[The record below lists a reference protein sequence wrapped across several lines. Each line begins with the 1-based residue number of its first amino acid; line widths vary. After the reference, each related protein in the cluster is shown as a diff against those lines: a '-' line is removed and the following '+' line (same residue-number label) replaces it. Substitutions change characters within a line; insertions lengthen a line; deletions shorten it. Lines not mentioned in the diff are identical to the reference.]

1 MADNSNKVK
10 IRINA
15 DAANAVSALG
25 RVSQGLKGIQ
35 KAVGDV
41 MQALSRFTWAIM
53 AVQTIISWVQEL
65 REWTNRAATAAR
77 ELAERLRDESIA
89 TAAAHAEEAYKKLNK
104 ELAEANRLEKERN
117 SIIDRRK
124 SAQRDIEDA
133 NLEFA
138 KAREIAALD
147 PSQEGYADAKA
158 AIERKY
164 ERQAAETRFSREQ
177 EDAAQESRRLYADAD
192 RKERE
197 ADAMQEAA
205 DRQWKVEQ
213 RKLDVSRNDNFAA
226 MRSGTAEDREKAEKS
241 HKAWEAAYDAAKA
254 TQDAVDALR
263 RDAASLR
270 LQGGEIMGSPGAKAR
285 RNAALERADTAEREA
300 AAKKAEEDRKK
311 SKEDSEAQAQA
322 DRALRREKEIAA
334 LDVNSKSYDD
344 DKAAIARKYRREEL
358 EAKRA
363 ASAGPEIAA
372 VDAEIAALENEEREA
387 AARRAAK
394 EAAEAEKQQPS
405 LARNLDAIES
415 ANMVSSNRLTA
426 MGLGAGVSADTQV
439 ASDVRRL
446 VKLVEDNV
454 AATKGIKLNVDTTAT
469 FTE

>member
-35 KAVGDV
+35 QAVGGV

-53 AVQTIISWVQEL
+53 AVKEIISWVQQL

-89 TAAAHAEEAYKKLNK
+89 TAAAHAAEAYKKLNK

-197 ADAMQEAA
+197 ADAMQKVA
-205 DRQWKVEQ
+205 DRQWKVSE
-213 RKLDVSRNDNFAA
+213 RKLDVSREDDFAA

-270 LQGGEIMGSPGAKAR
+270 RQGGEIMGSPGAKAR
-285 RNAALERADTAEREA
+285 RDAALERADT
-300 AAKKAEEDRKK
+300 
-311 SKEDSEAQAQA
+311 
-322 DRALRREKEIAA
+322 A

-344 DKAAIARKYRREEL
+344 DKASIERKYMREEL